1 MLAAVID
8 IGSNSVRLVM
18 YQYLGHHAQPVFN
31 DKVTCGLGR
40 GLVAGSTL
48 DREAKELTRTTIRR
62 FRQLLD
68 ARKPRMVKVV
78 ATAAIR
84 ESLDGREFAAELS
97 EILGYPVEVLSG
109 IEEATYAAKGV
120 SISTYRPEGL
130 VVDLGGGSM
139 ELARLYT
146 EGQVDPECSIPK
158 GSLGFADYYAKHG
171 QPKLEALLKKL
182 LAPCSQVPVKTIY
195 AVGGSF
201 RAIASHHMKRHH
213 YPLHIIHDYLL
224 SRKALE
230 ETVTTIQND
239 LKKGEKL
246 VGVEG
251 KRVGAIIP
259 ACIILLTLMKHVK
272 AKHVVFSSAGIREG
286 ALRMSAKQEIP
297 YDPLIAM
304 MQAIPKV
311 MGNSGYVDSLHI
323 WITDILPCSP
333 QENRMVQAFCHV
345 SEIATAVHPSY
356 RAEFAFERM
365 LATLG
370 YGMTHDEQVM
380 MALTLYHR
388 YRAKLKLEH
397 PALTLVSARQRHF
410 AYAVG
415 QLADLAYSLSAG
427 CETLLMRY
435 VVVRDSDSGR
445 ITVNARGSD
454 TTVVPASAENWC
466 EGLGSAIN
474 ALVSRAI

>member
-31 DKVTCGLGR
+31 DKVSCELGK
-40 GLVAGSTL
+40 GLVMGSTL
-48 DREAKELTRTTIRR
+48 DAEAKELTRTTIRR

-68 ARKPRMVKVV
+68 ARKPQMVKVV

-84 ESLDGREFAAELS
+84 ESRDGGSFAAELS
-97 EILGYPVEVLSG
+97 EILGHTIEILSG

-139 ELARLYT
+139 ELARLYP
-146 EGQVDPECSIPK
+146 EGEVDPECSIPK
-158 GSLGFADYYAKHG
+158 GSLGYADYYAKHG
-171 QPKLEALLKKL
+171 QQKLETLLKEL
-182 LAPCSQVPVKTIY
+182 LQPCSTTPSKNIY

-213 YPLHIIHDYLL
+213 YPLHIIHDYVL
-224 SRKALE
+224 SRKALQ
-230 ETVTTIQND
+230 ETVATIQSD

-251 KRVGAIIP
+251 RRVSAIVP
-259 ACIILLTLMKHVK
+259 ACIILLSLMKHVK

-286 ALRMSAKQEIP
+286 ALRMSETQETP
-297 YDPLIAM
+297 YDPLLSM

-311 MGNSGYVDSLHI
+311 MSNTHYVSSLHE
-323 WITDILPCSP
+323 WITTILPCTP
-333 QENRMVQAFCHV
+333 QENRLVHAFCHV

-397 PALTLVSARQRHF
+397 PALRLVNARQRHF
-410 AYAVG
+410 AYGVG

-435 VVVRDSDSGR
+435 AVVRSQETGR
-445 ITVNARGSD
+445 ITVKSEGSD
-454 TTVVPASAENWC
+454 ATIVPASAEKWY
-466 EGLGSAIN
+466 EGLGNAIN
-474 ALVSRAI
+474 ALLSRAT